1 MVLNLGITT
10 FKWYLK
16 GAEGKDASYLS
27 SLILKNDTFSF
38 WLISVICMKTIQLVL
53 LHGLNLL
60 LLCLFW
66 HAALLQL
73 SFPITCDMITF
84 LAVAAVVFASIGAQG
99 GGSLVLATFT
109 FLRTRFPRKVS
120 IPKARKRFRKR
131 FCKHMETCSRWRNT

>member
-27 SLILKNDTFSF
+27 SLMLKNDTFSF
-38 WLISVICMKTIQLVL
+38 WLISVMKTIQLVL

-60 LLCLFW
+60 LLRLFW
-66 HAALLQL
+66 HAALL
-73 SFPITCDMITF
+73 SFPITCDTITF

-99 GGSLVLATFT
+99 GGGY
-109 FLRTRFPRKVS
+109 
-120 IPKARKRFRKR
+120 
-131 FCKHMETCSRWRNT
+131 